1 MNVEELERALRIAKI
16 PPNGVTADAL
26 KDLIRADDANDWDVS
41 TTARHLQVS
50 PHTLRY
56 YERIGLVTVRRD
68 ALGHRRYDPGTVRR
82 LVFLIRMRASGMS
95 IANLCRYIEFVEAGP
110 SSIPDRLALLQTHR
124 DDLRR
129 QIESLQ
135 LALATTEFKLA
146 VYTEGPEP

>member
-1 MNVEELERALRIAKI
+1 MDVEELERALRIATT
-16 PPNGVTADAL
+16 PPDGVTTDAL
-26 KDLIRADDANDWDVS
+26 QDLVCADDADDWDVS

-82 LVFLIRMRASGMS
+82 LVFLIRMRSSGMS
-95 IANLCRYIEFVEAGP
+95 IANLRRYIELVEVGRD
-110 SSIPDRLALLQTHR
+110 SIPVRLALLQAHR
-124 DDLRR
+124 DSLRR

-135 LALATTEFKLA
+135 LALAATEYKLA
-146 VYTEGPEP
+146 IYDEGPEP